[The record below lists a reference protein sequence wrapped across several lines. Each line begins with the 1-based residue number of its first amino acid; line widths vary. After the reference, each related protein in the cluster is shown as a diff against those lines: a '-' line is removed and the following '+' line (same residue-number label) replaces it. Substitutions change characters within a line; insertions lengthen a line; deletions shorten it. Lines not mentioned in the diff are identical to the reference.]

1 MSSDS
6 DLDNGMGSSSTDN
19 MSCTVV
25 HGNTDNLNKKKPATS
40 PTAAPSASER
50 RVGSHVKSV
59 TVKKRTT
66 NVKSTPSAGKQRSVA
81 VKERTRKSMGDAGS
95 VSSASSVASGRRL
108 GTPRLSPS
116 SPSSTFSRSA
126 SNECGVKSTQKAAK
140 PRSTLK
146 KLPIVSKSTSDR
158 TRTSTG
164 VNPSVSSASHKKKMR
179 PQKRAQPPPQ
189 RQSQAPSRQHSLS
202 HVSTAT
208 HSSFTETGNN
218 STNPPLEGV
227 PNQEEKE
234 RFMMFTRVL
243 MKYLETR
250 NKELHEKAKA
260 QIKECYEKNKSGDP
274 NFASLTKIMNAR
286 LHATVGEM
294 YWKKATYYL
303 EHFFLTKKEG
313 DRSRSSSS
321 SKPTSSSGGR
331 GQEIAS
337 VPSSSMT
344 KNQLTAATSKQLIP
358 AAAAMKQPAPASS
371 GRSTTIV
378 LPSSSGKNASITAT
392 TGSTTPTEQFDA
404 ETKKAKDVKSK
415 GLERNKDNS
424 ARLKNTRNEEDEKTK
439 GASPSAP
446 FQAAL
451 SRIAPLDGIPGCK
464 GVWPQIS
471 PRTIPIVT
479 TAPTTVVASSLS
491 TVASVAFAPGR
502 DSKKTN
508 QSINQCPLASSV
520 ASNEKPTSSILESD
534 SHLGLVDV
542 APMIDAKSMPNMES
556 VQKAKE
562 KHGTLDLGGN
572 NKKSRHQL
580 ITSSGVS
587 SGHSSVNICHG
598 EGESHHG
605 PPKKRKK
612 TSENPNMVLTTDER
626 SAVLKFLQETNNL
639 TLSGM
644 CSKLQI
650 GEENFN
656 SDSDFDKLD
665 VSKQREV
672 KNYMDSFVH
681 ALRCQQ
687 KKEAKTKSSAP
698 LPAKYKQPKKKVDE
712 KSKRPNSEPD
722 PPPFFPET
730 IKEQED
736 LAEKVNN
743 TEKLQP
749 WMESHNEASPQ
760 VLRKSQQPVPTSS
773 KSTTV
778 VASSTGNNNV
788 SRIKKMP
795 LNVTRKDAEANSV
808 DQTPN
813 PLAHT
818 NVSTLPIPVNANT
831 TAPFNKNA
839 FSPETHRGES
849 AVQNDADGSI
859 LDGLYSRTHVEDL
872 TKEWR
877 AQREATIGQPECE
890 TESNRLKEKYELLT
904 VIHQRFGILLKL
916 GKEEMLEE
924 PMARCDVIEK
934 EIMEEL
940 LMAKREATIGQREY
954 ETESNQLKTLYEFL
968 TFLHKRCDFLL
979 KLGKE
984 AMLEELMARCD
995 VTEKEIMEKLLKL
1008 KEATIGRC
1016 ECETESNQLKTLYEF
1031 LTFLHKRCDF
1041 LPKMGKEAMLEELM
1055 ARCDVTEKEIMEE
1068 LLKLKEATIV
1078 QRECETESNGLK
1090 ELYELMTFFHKR
1102 CDFLL
1107 KLGKEAMLEEL
1118 MARCDLIEKEIMEKL
1133 LKLKEATIGR
1143 RKCETESNRLK
1154 ELYELMSFFH
1164 KRCDFLPKLG
1174 KEAMLEELMVRCDV
1188 TEKEIMEE
1196 LLKPKEATIGQQEML
1211 EELMARCDVTEKEIM
1226 EELLKPK
1233 VATIG
1238 QRKCE
1243 TESNRLKK
1251 LYELLT
1257 FFHKR
1262 CDFLLK
1268 LGKEA
1273 MLEELMARC
1282 DLIEKEVM
1290 EELLKPKESPS

>member
-954 ETESNQLKTLYEFL
+954 ETESNQLKTL
-968 TFLHKRCDFLL
+968 CDFLL
-979 KLGKE
+979 K
-984 AMLEELMARCD
+984 
-995 VTEKEIMEKLLKL
+995 
-1008 KEATIGRC
+1008 
-1016 ECETESNQLKTLYEF
+1016 
-1031 LTFLHKRCDF
+1031 
-1041 LPKMGKEAMLEELM
+1041 MGKE
-1055 ARCDVTEKEIMEE
+1055 
-1068 LLKLKEATIV
+1068 
-1078 QRECETESNGLK
+1078 
-1090 ELYELMTFFHKR
+1090 
-1102 CDFLL
+1102 
-1107 KLGKEAMLEEL
+1107 
-1118 MARCDLIEKEIMEKL
+1118 
-1133 LKLKEATIGR
+1133 
-1143 RKCETESNRLK
+1143 
-1154 ELYELMSFFH
+1154 
-1164 KRCDFLPKLG
+1164 
-1174 KEAMLEELMVRCDV
+1174 
-1188 TEKEIMEE
+1188 
-1196 LLKPKEATIGQQEML
+1196 EML